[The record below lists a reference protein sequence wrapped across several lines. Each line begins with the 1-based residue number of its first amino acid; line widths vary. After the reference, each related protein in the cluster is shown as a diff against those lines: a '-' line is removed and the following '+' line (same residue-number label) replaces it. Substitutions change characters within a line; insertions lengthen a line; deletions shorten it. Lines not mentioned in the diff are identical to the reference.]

1 MNDTSYDI
9 YKHMYNYIPTIYLLD
24 VCQYIGVNIP
34 GESVLL
40 PAMSDKDKQDIK
52 YVTP

>member
-1 MNDTSYDI
+1 
-9 YKHMYNYIPTIYLLD
+9 MYNGIYNLTIILIALSYIH
-24 VCQYIGVNIP
+24 IGVNIP

-52 YVTP
+52 

>member
-1 MNDTSYDI
+1 MHTNITPI
-9 YKHMYNYIPTIYLLD
+9 AM
-24 VCQYIGVNIP
+24 VCVYIGVNIP

-52 YVTP
+52 